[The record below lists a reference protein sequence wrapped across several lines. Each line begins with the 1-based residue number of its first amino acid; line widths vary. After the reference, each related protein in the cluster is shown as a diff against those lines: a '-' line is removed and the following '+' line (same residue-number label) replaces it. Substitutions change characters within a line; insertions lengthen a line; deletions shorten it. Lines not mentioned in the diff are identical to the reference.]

1 MTNYLYTH
9 SVNPGKAQCILFPL
23 QPDSDVVIGYFDED
37 GNGIVQD
44 YYLSGYNSPTL
55 DKVQDLKD
63 AEIQRVDG
71 INTLKFKRSLD
82 TSDSIQ
88 DVNLSNEEIHFLLPY
103 SNGKV
108 FSGGFIGKHIETPR
122 VSEIYVL
129 NPENY
134 GSENDN
140 DNIDKLIPDTENI
153 EADNNFITNQIS
165 NTQSGILDTVFNTEN
180 TEYIFSCTSNSNRRI
195 KSAKVLYEDCPINIG
210 KNFKFSTCNVKRNTN
225 S

>member
-1 MTNYLYTH
+1 M
-9 SVNPGKAQCILFPL
+9 
-23 QPDSDVVIGYFDED
+23 
-37 GNGIVQD
+37 
-44 YYLSGYNSPTL
+44 

-63 AEIQRVDG
+63 TEIQRVDG
-71 INTLKFKRSLD
+71 INTMRFKRSLD

-140 DNIDKLIPDTENI
+140 DNIDKLIPDTESVQ
-153 EADNNFITNQIS
+153 ADDNFIANQIS
-165 NTQSGILDTVFNTEN
+165 DTESAGILDTVLNTDN
-180 TEYIFSCTSNSNRRI
+180 TEYIFSCTSNSRRRI

-210 KNFKFSTCNVKRNTN
+210 KNFKFST
-225 S
+225 

>member
-1 MTNYLYTH
+1 M
-9 SVNPGKAQCILFPL
+9 
-23 QPDSDVVIGYFDED
+23 
-37 GNGIVQD
+37 
-44 YYLSGYNSPTL
+44 

-134 GSENDN
+134 GSDNDN

-210 KNFKFSTCNVKRNTN
+210 KNFKFST
-225 S
+225 

>member
-1 MTNYLYTH
+1 M
-9 SVNPGKAQCILFPL
+9 
-23 QPDSDVVIGYFDED
+23 
-37 GNGIVQD
+37 
-44 YYLSGYNSPTL
+44 

-134 GSENDN
+134 GSDNDN

-210 KNFKFSTCNVKRNTN
+210 KNFKFSTCNVKRNN
-225 S
+225 SR